1 MQAEVNKDRDEYY
14 HILNEEIG
22 DFELRLDQDI
32 DLMHQIVGAII
43 KLDEKYEL
51 ERSENNKRIN
61 RRLKRKFIAKL
72 KELGAKDLAD
82 SLM

>member
-1 MQAEVNKDRDEYY
+1 MQAELNKDSHEYY
-14 HILNEEIG
+14 HILNEETG
-22 DFELRLDQDI
+22 QFELRLDQDI

-43 KLDEKYEL
+43 KLDEKFEL
-51 ERSENNKRIN
+51 ERSKNIKRIN

-82 SLM
+82 LLM